1 MELGSVLAALDVSD
15 FARLG
20 RLHPLVLHV
29 PIGFLLAAL
38 VLEVVAT
45 REGLTRRALTAF
57 LGLAALA
64 TVVAAVSG
72 WVLAH
77 EDGYGGATLARHR
90 QLGIALAAV
99 ATAAA
104 LLHAARARLGL
115 WPYRVALGFSC
126 ALLLPAGHLGSE
138 LTHGS
143 DWLRGPRTHVEPPT
157 TAAREQETEDELVI
171 REPGAVPAADPAEPD
186 AWGELVGPI
195 LERHCAGCH
204 GPAKHKGGLRLDSYA
219 NLLVGGDRGPAVL
232 PGDPGASLF
241 LVRAQLPAEHED
253 HMPPEGKSQPTAEE
267 LATLAA
273 WVASL
278 APLGADAAP
287 LESAPAR
294 AEDAEGTPPADSDAH
309 SGSTSVPPPEAPA
322 PPAEALD
329 ALARAFVHQERLD
342 PARPELWVDVAAVAP
357 DFGDAEFAALLVPL
371 APWIAELSLARS
383 AITDASLPALARF
396 PLLARLDLRA
406 TDVGDAGLASLAAAP
421 ALVRLNLAETQVGDA
436 SLELLLGLRGL
447 RAVSLW
453 GSLVTP
459 AGLAQLRTQR
469 PELAVE
475 AGDEGPAE
483 VLEAE
488 GELVFTSER
497 ALPGAELVPE
507 TLRPINAACPVSG
520 SPVNP
525 KYALVHSFDG
535 SARVVGFCCPNC
547 PKEFWA
553 DPQRFEAALR

>member
-1 MELGSVLAALDVSD
+1 MELGSVLAALEVSD

-45 REGLTRRALTAF
+45 RAGLTRRALSAF

-77 EDGYGGATLARHR
+77 EDGYGGATLDRHR

-104 LLHAARARLGL
+104 LLHVARARFGL
-115 WPYRVALGFSC
+115 WPYRVALGVSC
-126 ALLLPAGHLGSE
+126 ALLLPSGHLGSE

-143 DWLRGPRTHVEPPT
+143 DWLRGPRARVEMPT
-157 TAAREQETEDELVI
+157 TAARELEPEGEFAA
-171 REPGAVPAADPAEPD
+171 REPGTAPTADPAEPD
-186 AWGELVGPI
+186 PWGKLVGAI

-219 NLLVGGDRGPAVL
+219 NLLVGGDSGPALV

-273 WVASL
+273 WVAAL
-278 APLGADAAP
+278 EP
-287 LESAPAR
+287 LESAPS
-294 AEDAEGTPPADSDAH
+294 EDAPPADSDAH

-329 ALARAFVHQERLD
+329 ALARAFVHHERLD

-371 APWIAELSLARS
+371 APWIVELSLARS
-383 AITDASLPALARF
+383 ALSDASLPALARF

-406 TDVGDAGLASLAAAP
+406 TDVGDAGLASLAVAP
-421 ALVRLNLAETQVGDA
+421 ALVRLNLAETEVGDA
-436 SLELLLGLRGL
+436 SLELLLGLRPL

-459 AGLAQLRTQR
+459 AGLARLRAQR

-488 GELVFTSER
+488 GELVFSSER

-507 TLRPINAACPVSG
+507 TLRPINTTCPVSG